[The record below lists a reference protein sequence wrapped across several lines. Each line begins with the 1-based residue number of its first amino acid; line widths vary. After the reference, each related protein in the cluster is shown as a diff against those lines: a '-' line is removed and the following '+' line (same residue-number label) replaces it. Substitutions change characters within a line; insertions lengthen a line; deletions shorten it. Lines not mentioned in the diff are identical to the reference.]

1 MWRWC
6 RCILWLSKHIVGKYL
21 RAWWWDWIDETCEE
35 YGCLEDCVSCVLSP
49 GLVLCITSHG
59 DMWHLVLWSCLVY
72 KTSHMSPCIKTSH
85 MVLSCGLVLCL
96 KTDTRQVT
104 WSCLVVLRHKTR
116 PQDKTMWLV
125 FIHGDMWLVLSWYT
139 RQDHKT
145 RHLKTQDKTS
155 QDTCLETS
163 CLVSWDVLS
172 QDKSCVS
179 RQDKSHVT
187 MYQDK
192 SHGLVLWSCLV
203 SQDKSDVTCLV
214 SQDTRQVLCI
224 KTSHMSP
231 CIKTSHMSPSHMSPC
246 DLIETCD
253 VWLDR
258 DMSRDMWLDRDMWL
272 ICAAMWE
279 TVYVQTCV
287 TWCHTTWW
295 CDLMWMLC
303 ESWRTYEWV
312 MVQKWMSHGTHISI
326 LRMCAMLPSYVW
338 RDSFIR
344 DTWLYKHMHT
354 YIYYIYIY
362 LNIHVNMYL
371 YIYIYIQ
378 IWIYMSHSNVRRVSF
393 IRNTLLY
400 IYICIYVYIYICIL
414 VYIYTYTNI

>member
-72 KTSHMSPCIKTSH
+72 
-85 MVLSCGLVLCL
+85 
-96 KTDTRQVT
+96 
-104 WSCLVVLRHKTR
+104 
-116 PQDKTMWLV
+116 
-125 FIHGDMWLVLSWYT
+125 
-139 RQDHKT
+139 
-145 RHLKTQDKTS
+145 
-155 QDTCLETS
+155 
-163 CLVSWDVLS
+163 
-172 QDKSCVS
+172 
-179 RQDKSHVT
+179 
-187 MYQDK
+187 
-192 SHGLVLWSCLV
+192 
-203 SQDKSDVTCLV
+203 
-214 SQDTRQVLCI
+214 

-393 IRNTLLY
+393 IRDTLLY